1 LGGTET
7 QEYTLR
13 EHHIPFL
20 VGSQAVKVWAEARV
34 ARTTEVAVSLAN
46 IVYDLA
52 SNFGKIIERLEE
64 ELAEES
70 EGSRNA
76 ALVDK

>member
-1 LGGTET
+1 
-7 QEYTLR
+7 
-13 EHHIPFL
+13 
-20 VGSQAVKVWAEARV
+20 
-34 ARTTEVAVSLAN
+34 
-46 IVYDLA
+46 VYDLA